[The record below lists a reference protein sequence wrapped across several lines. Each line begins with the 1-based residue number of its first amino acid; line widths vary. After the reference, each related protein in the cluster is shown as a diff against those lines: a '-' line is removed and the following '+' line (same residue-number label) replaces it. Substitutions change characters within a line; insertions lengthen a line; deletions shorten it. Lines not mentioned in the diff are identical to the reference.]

1 MSTASALASLLQ
13 HKSDLNYYTQQ
24 QIWYANKQE
33 ASSAKVAKYARYEE
47 QWEKAYDDC
56 MSAEEGKEK
65 KINGRVFNAGSEAD
79 AEAYA
84 NAKVQQRDEELY
96 LELVDEDMEYDSMKE
111 MYNTLCEE
119 LRAEIDSEKQLTST
133 NAQDTHLLGS

>member
-1 MSTASALASLLQ
+1 MSTAASLASLLQ

-33 ASSAKVAKYARYEE
+33 ASSAKVAKYAKYETN
-47 QWEKAYDDC
+47 WENAYDECINAD
-56 MSAEEGKEK
+56 SDKPK
-65 KINGRVFNAGSEAD
+65 TLNGRTYNPGSEAE

-84 NAKVQQRDEELY
+84 YAKVKQRNEEYY
-96 LELVDEDMEYDSMKE
+96 LECVDEDMEYDSMKE

-119 LRAEIDSEKQLTST
+119 LRAEIDSEKQLVST
-133 NAQDTHLLGS
+133 NAQNTHLLGS